1 MPPLKDTHH
10 KNISVFKLIGK
21 EVIDMMVTLFD
32 EEKIMKAHDKTILE
46 QGIQQGISQ
55 GIQQGISQGISL
67 GVVDGIV
74 KMCKRY
80 KGTIQEAI
88 EQVMEE
94 LNYDKETATE
104 AVKKYW

>member
-1 MPPLKDTHH
+1 MQDTWKDRRC
-10 KNISVFKLIGK
+10 
-21 EVIDMMVTLFD
+21 
-32 EEKIMKAHDKTILE
+32 
-46 QGIQQGISQ
+46 SQ
-55 GIQQGISQGISL
+55 GA
-67 GVVDGIV
+67 VDGIV

-88 EQVMEE
+88 KQVMEE

>member
-46 QGIQQGISQ
+46 QG
-55 GIQQGISQGISL
+55 
-67 GVVDGIV
+67 VVDGIV